1 MAQKK
6 GLSMANLKEGA
17 IAPEFTLPRD
27 GGGTVSLAQFRGKS
41 VVLFFYP
48 KDDTSGCTT
57 ESIAFSSL
65 AGEFAAAGAVVIGM
79 SPDSVKKH
87 DKFAKKY
94 DLSVVLAA
102 DEEKAVLNDYG
113 VWVEKSMYGRR
124 YMGVERTTVLIDANG
139 LVRRVWEKVKVAGHA
154 EEVLAAVKNLAE
166 SSQK

>member
-1 MAQKK
+1 
-6 GLSMANLKEGA
+6 MANLKEGA
-17 IAPEFTLPRD
+17 VAPEFILPRN

-48 KDDTSGCTT
+48 KDDTSGCTA
-57 ESIAFSSL
+57 ESIAFTAL
-65 AGEFAAAGAVVIGM
+65 AGDFAAAGAVVIGM

-94 DLSVVLAA
+94 DLSVILAA

-113 VWVEKSMYGRR
+113 VWVEKSMYGRK

-139 LVRRVWEKVKVAGHA
+139 IVRRVWEKVKVPGHA
-154 EEVLAAVKNLAE
+154 EEVLAAVRSLAE
-166 SSQK
+166 SGQK